1 MLFELA
7 KHSAIFPLLL
17 GQQIMMANITSSFA
31 LLKLHNLTLEMIIL
45 KETLCKPCPCRC
57 VHYVSGQYTTEEV
70 ELVNL
75 PNPRL
80 DSITMFDALNG
91 WGMVEYRSVLVHTKD
106 GGSTWQDV
114 TPLDVALPEGFT
126 TIYLAPFFL
135 DAQTAWF
142 TTPGME
148 SSLLLHTEDGGANW
162 EQIFLPFGSGELY
175 FLDPLNGYLLSSLGA
190 GAGSHYLAIYA
201 THDAGHTWTL
211 RFTHEPGMSKSLP
224 ESGAKSGIV
233 FRDLDNAWMGG
244 NIPMED
250 FMYLYRSI
258 DGGKNWNQVELI
270 LPPKA
275 SRTFLETYTPV
286 FVDPGNAFLPVRVLA
301 SGEDF
306 RLAFYKSVDGGE
318 SWQYTS
324 EVFNGRIYEFIDSSY
339 GWASDGWYLYHTVDG
354 SITWVDASGALPP
367 GEYLLQVEFVNPD
380 QGWVLTTSDPETI
393 EITHLYMT
401 QDGGGNWSKIN

>member
-1 MLFELA
+1 MSSKA
-7 KHSAIFPLLL
+7 LLL
-17 GQQIMMANITSSFA
+17 LILIAILMVPSCSPLGTQETIQPTKSQVI
-31 LLKLHNLTLEMIIL
+31 TLESTPFPI
-45 KETLCKPCPCRC
+45 
-57 VHYVSGQYTTEEV
+57 EEV

-162 EQIFLPFGSGELY
+162 EQIFLPFGSGELF

-201 THDAGHTWTL
+201 THDAGHTWSL
-211 RFTHEPGMSKSLP
+211 RFTHEPGTSKSLP

-233 FRDLDNAWMGG
+233 FRDLDNAWIGG

-250 FMYLYRSI
+250 FMYLYRSV
-258 DGGKNWNQVELI
+258 DGGTSWNQVELI
-270 LPPKA
+270 APPKA

-286 FVDPGNAFLPVRVLA
+286 FVDPGHAFLPVRVLA

-339 GWASDGWYLYHTVDG
+339 GWASDGWHLYHTVDG
-354 SITWVDASGALPP
+354 AITWVDASGALPP

-380 QGWVLTTSDPETI
+380 QGWVLTTPDPETI